1 MDRKKDDNQEDIQ
14 ASRYDKILQEN
25 MEAALPG
32 LIKNVLKINA
42 VHEEEL
48 PDNLQFTKERKPDV
62 LKKITDDKGNTFV
75 LHLEFQTGNES
86 KMAYRMAEYL
96 VMLARRYQLEVRQ
109 YVIYIGEGVPSMR
122 NELKLGES
130 YFCYKLISFSSIDY
144 RLFLR
149 SDKLEE
155 KMLAL
160 LGDFGKDSPQTVITK
175 VTRDVL
181 QNTKGELE
189 REQRKNQ
196 LRILAQLRTLVSDN
210 IQIME
215 SVSTFFKEE
224 NDFLYRRGEKKGIER
239 GIEKGEERKSF
250 ILVKNLLL
258 ESDFTVA
265 KIASMAAVTEAFVRK
280 VKKTLK

>member
-1 MDRKKDDNQEDIQ
+1 
-14 ASRYDKILQEN
+14 
-25 MEAALPG
+25 
-32 LIKNVLKINA
+32 
-42 VHEEEL
+42 
-48 PDNLQFTKERKPDV
+48 
-62 LKKITDDKGNTFV
+62 
-75 LHLEFQTGNES
+75 
-86 KMAYRMAEYL
+86 MAYRMAEYL
-96 VMLARRYQLEVRQ
+96 IMLSRRYQLEVRQ
-109 YVIYIGEGVPSMR
+109 YVIYIGEGMASML
-122 NELKLGES
+122 NELKLGKS
-130 YFCYKLISFSSIDY
+130 YFCYELISFSSIDY

-160 LGDFGKDSPQTVITK
+160 LGDFGKDSPQTVITAI
-175 VTRDVL
+175 TRDVL

-215 SVSTFFKEE
+215 SVSTFFKIEK
-224 NDFLYRRGEKKGIER
+224 DFLYRIGEKKGM
-239 GIEKGEERKSF
+239 EKGEERKSF

-265 KIASMAAVTEAFVRK
+265 KIASVAAVTEAFVRK

>member
-1 MDRKKDDNQEDIQ
+1 
-14 ASRYDKILQEN
+14 
-25 MEAALPG
+25 
-32 LIKNVLKINA
+32 
-42 VHEEEL
+42 
-48 PDNLQFTKERKPDV
+48 
-62 LKKITDDKGNTFV
+62 
-75 LHLEFQTGNES
+75 
-86 KMAYRMAEYL
+86 MAWWG
-96 VMLARRYQLEVRQ
+96 VRQ
-109 YVIYIGEGVPSMR
+109 YVIYIGEGLASMR
-122 NELKLGES
+122 NELKLGKS
-130 YFCYKLISFSSIDY
+130 YFCYELISFSSIDY

-160 LGDFGKDSPQTVITK
+160 LGDFGKDNPQTVITAI
-175 VTRDVL
+175 TRDVL

-215 SVSTFFKEE
+215 SVSTFFKIEK
-224 NDFLYRRGEKKGIER
+224 DFLYRIGEKKGMEK
-239 GIEKGEERKSF
+239 GEEKGMEKGEERKSF

-265 KIASMAAVTEAFVRK
+265 KIASVAAVTEAFVRK